1 MSKLY
6 VNRSAS
12 MELENRKLVKDGDI
26 LVLTSGDSMGVHGST
41 NKIKVIIAGQVR

>member
-12 MELENRKLVKDGDI
+12 MELESRKLAKNGDVF
-26 LVLTSGDSMGVHGST
+26 VLTSGDSMGVHGST
-41 NKIKVIIAGQVR
+41 NKIKVIVAGQVR